1 MGIALKTS
9 DPADAGYLRDILT
22 GLVAAGEM
30 LKRHDDLQWMQEL
43 VESQAVS
50 GDSNLARLEVVV
62 SNDRLIQLID
72 RVKKQ
77 QDTKK
82 D

>member
-1 MGIALKTS
+1 
-9 DPADAGYLRDILT
+9 
-22 GLVAAGEM
+22 M